1 MQLAAL
7 IIASF
12 SALLSLIIVIMI
24 RRDRSSPVPDDR
36 LRELR
41 EGLANTQQVI
51 NARLDSATRE
61 TNATLTHLTTQ
72 LTEGV
77 NRTREDNR
85 TLLEQRLGDVQ
96 SRLDARFTDIQSA
109 LNHDLLQNRQ
119 ELSAALDSST
129 KALQSRFDTLQQS
142 NELKLESIRE
152 NVEQK
157 LTATLDQNLGAV
169 RHMMEQLGDLKA
181 TNERIVEISQDINK
195 LSDILQAPKLRGQ
208 FGEFQ
213 LESLL
218 RQVIPL
224 ERLSLQHP
232 LGNGFI
238 VDAAIEL
245 KEGLLCIDSKFP
257 KSAFDRLTEA
267 NLTEDERLR
276 LGREFEKDVRMHVDS
291 IAVKYIVPDRTLD
304 FALMF
309 VPAENIYYEMLM
321 RPELQEYMRSRHVV
335 PASPNSLYA
344 YLAVISI
351 GFRGMRIEQEAKR
364 IEGILLTLK
373 KQFDDFKQ
381 HFKLIGTHLDRARS
395 QFDNA
400 TREVNRFDTTIGDL
414 HGGAAQLRSLPGDE
428 AEAPTGEGNLFA
440 EAGDEQ
446 P

>member
-1 MQLAAL
+1 MQIAAL
-7 IIASF
+7 ITASV
-12 SALLSLIIVIMI
+12 SVLLSVVIVVLLH
-24 RRDRSSPVPDDR
+24 RRDSSPMTDDR

-41 EGLANTQQVI
+41 ESFNNSQQVV
-51 NARLDSATRE
+51 NARIDSATRE
-61 TNATLTHLTTQ
+61 TNISLNDLTTR

-77 NRTREDNR
+77 NRTREENR

-96 SRLDARFTDIQSA
+96 ARLDERFSGIQSS
-109 LNHDLLQNRQ
+109 LNQDLAQNRH
-119 ELSAALDSST
+119 ELSASLEAAT
-129 KALQSRFDTLQQS
+129 KSLQSRFDTLQQS
-142 NELKLESIRE
+142 TELKLEQIRD

-181 TNERIVEISQDINK
+181 TNDRIVEISQDINK

-213 LESLL
+213 LELLL

-224 ERLSLQHP
+224 EHLLTQHA
-232 LGNGFI
+232 LGNGCI
-238 VDAAIEL
+238 VDAAIQL

-257 KSAFDRLTEA
+257 KSAFDRLTVP
-267 NLTEDERLR
+267 NSTEEERQK
-276 LGREFEKDVRMHVDS
+276 LGKEFERDVRLHVDS
-291 IAVKYIVPDRTLD
+291 ISVKYIVPDRTLD
-304 FALMF
+304 FAIMF
-309 VPAENIYYEMLM
+309 VPAENIYYEMLL
-321 RPELQEYMRSRHVV
+321 RPELQEYMRGRHIV

-344 YLAVISI
+344 YLAVIAI

-373 KQFDDFKQ
+373 KQFDEFKQ

-395 QFDNA
+395 QYDNA

-414 HGGAAQLRSLPGDE
+414 HGGATELRLLPADATPPAANEGD
-428 AEAPTGEGNLFA
+428 LFA
-440 EAGDEQ
+440 EAGGDT
-446 P
+446 